1 MQQPQ
6 SHYDW
11 LTNPDNHK
19 HLTKA
24 AKSKYSLLDDEKIN
38 KPIITKKALELL
50 KKLK

>member
-1 MQQPQ
+1 MQQTQP
-6 SHYDW
+6 HYDW
-11 LTNPDNHK
+11 LTNSDNHK

-24 AKSKYSLLDDEKIN
+24 AKSKYSLLDDAKIN